1 MFNELVTKVSTS
13 SLGDGILGDF
23 FFFLEFFN
31 VVSLLLSKA
40 SQ

>member
-23 FFFLEFFN
+23 FFLEFFN